1 MRETVMKLKG
11 SSFLA
16 ASERKRER
24 ASDRIHVFA
33 RALFLWIFFDHDSL
47 KCLTFF
53 SLSGNACET
62 DHTQTNTRDDDDD
75 R

>member
-16 ASERKRER
+16 ASER
-24 ASDRIHVFA
+24 SYSCFCA
-33 RALFLWIFFDHDSL
+33 RAFSLDFDHNSL

>member
-24 ASDRIHVFA
+24 ASDRVHVFA
-33 RALFLWIFFDHDSL
+33 RALFLWIL
-47 KCLTFF
+47 ITIRL
-53 SLSGNACET
+53 NV
-62 DHTQTNTRDDDDD
+62 
-75 R
+75 